1 MSMTTTPPNTTNTN
15 TNANAPVAEADDCD
29 GCTGYATHADL
40 CAPYITLAEARKE
53 RQEEERNE
61 QRHAEWGDRL
71 DNAVLRVHK
80 RARVAEKVEMDE
92 AVRAAAKR
100 ARHMM
105 MSPLAMWFEPALD
118 WDVKQQTQLVIEC
131 LDDVR
136 ERAQQRG
143 WAPLEQHWK
152 KCLPAGILVSSAMQP
167 YLRRWAAADAA
178 VAAVEEEAAV
188 AAVAAVEEG
197 TAIAPF

>member
-15 TNANAPVAEADDCD
+15 TNTNAPVAEADDCD

-40 CAPYITLAEARKE
+40 CAPYITLEEARKE
-53 RQEEERNE
+53 RKEEESNE
-61 QRHAEWGDRL
+61 QRRTEWGDRL
-71 DNAVLRVHK
+71 DNAALRVHK
-80 RARVAEKVEMDE
+80 RACVAAKEEMDE
-92 AVRAAAKR
+92 AIRAAAKR

-118 WDVKQQTQLVIEC
+118 RDVKQQTLLVIEC

-136 ERAQQRG
+136 EGAQQCG
-143 WAPLEQHWK
+143 WAPLAQHWK
-152 KCLPAGILVSSAMQP
+152 KCLPEGILVSSAMQP
-167 YLRRWAAADAA
+167 YLSRWAAADAA
-178 VAAVEEEAAV
+178 AVEEAAV

-197 TAIAPF
+197 AAIAPN